1 LLVPSE
7 SSSTRA
13 SKQRKDKR
21 PTLTYKGEE
30 FGPEFRALIN
40 KAAQRCGM
48 SQAAFVAE
56 TLRREAQR
64 VLKGTPIDNPGDTP
78 TLPTVQSERLEAHER
93 AINELAA
100 QVRKLVELQT
110 TAQRASLWVR
120 LRAVLRGAG
129 QGEPR

>member
-1 LLVPSE
+1 
-7 SSSTRA
+7 
-13 SKQRKDKR
+13 
-21 PTLTYKGEE
+21 
-30 FGPEFRALIN
+30 
-40 KAAQRCGM
+40 
-48 SQAAFVAE
+48 
-56 TLRREAQR
+56 